1 MLLRFEV
8 FLSKTIKS
16 EVLVFLLMELYRILW
31 TERNWKNE
39 NFYYALWPS
48 DVALNIN
55 SALFTD
61 RSPSFDSS
69 KNPQKQF
76 PLRSLYSIRWSQ
88 ILYREL
94 SEIAHLVGRIKAVE
108 ISYTLRIEIFRN
120 NNDESWAALKFHWWR
135 ISELCSAKYPENLCT
150 EKHFLSLMLCS
161 AVLAL
166 NTTSNKIRKNLISIN
181 ISNRTWDEDSN

>member
-1 MLLRFEV
+1 MLLRLEV

-16 EVLVFLLMELYRILW
+16 EVLVFLLMESYRILW

-55 SALFTD
+55 SALSAD
-61 RSPSFDSS
+61 RSPSFESS

-108 ISYTLRIEIFRN
+108 ISYTLRIEIFETITMKAERHWN
-120 NNDESWAALKFHWWR
+120 SIDGEFGILQCKIFRKFMHGLPKPNAFAALFWR
-135 ISELCSAKYPENLCT
+135 WTQRATRIMKICFQLI
-150 EKHFLSLMLCS
+150 FL
-161 AVLAL
+161 
-166 NTTSNKIRKNLISIN
+166 IEH
-181 ISNRTWDEDSN
+181 EDSN